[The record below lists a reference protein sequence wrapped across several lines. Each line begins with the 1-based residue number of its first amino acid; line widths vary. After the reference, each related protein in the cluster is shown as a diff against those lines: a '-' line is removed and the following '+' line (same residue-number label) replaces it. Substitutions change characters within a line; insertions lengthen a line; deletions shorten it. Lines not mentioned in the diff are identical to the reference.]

1 MTHKE
6 AYLKVAENF
15 KKEGSTSYQIMIEI
29 SGKYLIENDLTE
41 AWATLRNIKKE
52 EITLEWKDNITLLQ
66 AQLFGML
73 EFAN

>member
-1 MTHKE
+1 MTHTE

-15 KKEGSTSYQIMIEI
+15 KKDGSTSYQILIEI
-29 SGKYLIENDLTE
+29 SGKYLIQNDLVE

-52 EITLEWKDNITLLQ
+52 EITYDWKDYITLLQ

-73 EFAN
+73 EFAQ